1 MRARSGKGDVLAA
14 LGGGGGGAGGG
25 IWMAGSS
32 RTGAASI
39 ISAVGL
45 LSILGVAGSAAWLA
59 GTVPDDA
66 TAGAARDSRLRGAG
80 FATGTGAGA
89 ADGAGATEGVGVTE
103 GAEIATSLAV
113 NTIAGGFSSGLPNH
127 GIRLSQPNVV
137 DAAANMCT
145 TAESANPSAK
155 RRRNTGP
162 GQNEEGSVTQCAE
175 GEG

>member
-14 LGGGGGGAGGG
+14 LGGGGGGGVATV
-25 IWMAGSS
+25 GSS

-39 ISAVGL
+39 AGAGAPVSVF
-45 LSILGVAGSAAWLA
+45 GVAGSAAWLA

-66 TAGAARDSRLRGAG
+66 TTGAARNSRLRGAG
-80 FATGTGAGA
+80 FAIGTGAGA
-89 ADGAGATEGVGVTE
+89 SAGVGATAGA
-103 GAEIATSLAV
+103 ASATSLAV

-137 DAAANMCT
+137 DAAANICT
-145 TAESANPSAK
+145 IAESTNPSAK

-162 GQNEEGSVTQCAE
+162 GQNEEGSVT
-175 GEG
+175 

>member
-1 MRARSGKGDVLAA
+1 MRARSGKDDVLAA
-14 LGGGGGGAGGG
+14 LEGGGGGAGVC
-25 IWMAGSS
+25 AGTGVSS
-32 RTGAASI
+32 RTGAAS
-39 ISAVGL
+39 SAGAGGL
-45 LSILGVAGSAAWLA
+45 VSVLGVAGSTVWLA
-59 GTVPDDA
+59 GIVPDDA
-66 TAGAARDSRLRGAG
+66 TTGAARDSRLRGAG

-89 ADGAGATEGVGVTE
+89 TEGAGATA
-103 GAEIATSLAV
+103 GAASATSLAV

-162 GQNEEGSVTQCAE
+162 GQNGEASVTSGAE
-175 GEG
+175 WEG